1 MGSGDLSEAGTGS
14 TGISKLNC
22 ILPSHLACIPKVN
35 MSILFTP
42 RKIGNVELPN
52 RFVHSATYEG
62 MAKQTGEVSDELI
75 RRYEKLAK
83 GGVGI
88 IITGYMYVHPTG
100 RAYSHQTGIHSDDM
114 IPGLKKLTDAVHRES
129 GKIAFQLVHAGRQT
143 TRGLIGQTPLGP
155 SSRGRD
161 PVNFVKPKEMTED
174 EIREIVTAFG
184 EAARRAVEA
193 GADGIQLHGAHGYLI
208 NEFLSP
214 FFNTRTDA
222 WGGTDANQFR
232 FLKELV
238 LEIQKTVPKSMP
250 VLVKLS
256 TNDYTPKAG
265 ITPSLAVKYA
275 EWLAELRI
283 DGVETSCGSA
293 IYSYMNMCRGDVP
306 TAELVKGLSWWEKPI
321 GRLMIGKLEG
331 KYDLGEGYNLEAAR
345 IIKPVLGDTPLF
357 LVGGMRTV
365 AHMEEVLEN
374 NDADFISMSRPFI
387 REPFLVNK
395 IKDGKMDKVS
405 CVSCNR
411 CLAAIPNDI
420 PIYCYNKGFPK

>member
-1 MGSGDLSEAGTGS
+1 
-14 TGISKLNC
+14 
-22 ILPSHLACIPKVN
+22 

-42 RKIGNVELPN
+42 KKIGNVELPN

-62 MAKQTGEVSDELI
+62 MAKETGEVSDELI
-75 RRYEKLAK
+75 KRYERLAK
-83 GGVGI
+83 GGVGL

-100 RAYSHQTGIHSDDM
+100 RAYPHQSGIHSDDM
-114 IPGLKKLTDAVHRES
+114 ISGLKQLTDRVHQQG
-129 GKIAFQLVHAGRQT
+129 GKIAFQLAHAGRQT

-155 SSRGRD
+155 SSSGRD

-174 EIREIVTAFG
+174 QIMEMIEAFG
-184 EAARRAVEA
+184 NAAGRAVEA

-222 WGGTDANQFR
+222 WGGSDAKRFR
-232 FLKELV
+232 FLKEIV
-238 LEIQKTVPKSMP
+238 LENRKIISEGMP

-256 TNDYTPKAG
+256 TNDYTPKEG
-265 ITPSLAVKYA
+265 ITPELAVTYA
-275 EWLAELRI
+275 RWLAELKI
-283 DGVETSCGSA
+283 DGLETSCGTGN
-293 IYSYMNMCRGDVP
+293 YSYMNMCRGDVP
-306 TAELVKGLSWWEKPI
+306 TDEFLKSVPWWQKPM

-331 KYDLGEGYNLEAAR
+331 KYDLEEGYNLEAAR
-345 IIKPVLGDTPLF
+345 MIKPVLGDTPLF

-374 NDADFISMSRPFI
+374 NYADFISMSRPFI

-395 IKDGKMDKVS
+395 IKEGKMDKVS

-411 CLAAIPNDI
+411 CLAAVVNDI

>member
-1 MGSGDLSEAGTGS
+1 
-14 TGISKLNC
+14 
-22 ILPSHLACIPKVN
+22 

-42 RKIGNVELPN
+42 KKIGTVELQN

-62 MAKQTGEVSDELI
+62 MAKETGEVSDELI
-75 RRYEKLAK
+75 KRYEKLAK
-83 GGVGI
+83 GGVGL
-88 IITGYMYVHPTG
+88 IITGYMYVHTTG
-100 RAYSHQTGIHSDDM
+100 RAFPHQTGIHSDDM
-114 IPGLKKLTDAVHRES
+114 IPGLKKLTDTVHQRG
-129 GKIAFQLVHAGRQT
+129 GKIAFQLAHAGRQT

-174 EIREIVTAFG
+174 EIIEIVNAFG
-184 EAARRAVEA
+184 AAANRAVEA

-214 FFNTRTDA
+214 FFNSRTDS
-222 WGGTDANQFR
+222 WGGTDTNRFR
-232 FLKELV
+232 FLKEIV
-238 LEIQKTVPKSMP
+238 LGTQKTVPEGMP

-256 TNDYTPKAG
+256 TNDYTPKEG
-265 ITPSLAVKYA
+265 ITPDQAVTYA
-275 EWLAELRI
+275 KWLAELRI
-283 DGVETSCGSA
+283 DGLETSCGTA

-306 TAELVKGLSWWEKPI
+306 TNEFLRVLPWWQKPM

-331 KYDLGEGYNLEAAR
+331 KYDLEEGYNLESAKM
-345 IIKPVLGDTPLF
+345 IKPILGDIPLF

-365 AHMEEVLEN
+365 SHMEEVLEN
-374 NDADFISMSRPFI
+374 KYADFISMSRPFI

-395 IKDGKMDKVS
+395 IKEGKMDKVS

-411 CLAAIPNDI
+411 CLAAVPNDL